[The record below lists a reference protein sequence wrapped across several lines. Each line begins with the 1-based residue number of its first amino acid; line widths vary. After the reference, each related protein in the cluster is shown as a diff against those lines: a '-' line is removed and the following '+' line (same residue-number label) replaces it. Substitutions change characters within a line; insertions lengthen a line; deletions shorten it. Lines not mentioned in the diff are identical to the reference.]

1 MGGNLI
7 NHTHETVSMVGTN
20 GAMAAN
26 VPSNMAAGSS
36 TASNTQN
43 VSSMTSGQ
51 APSQTPGH
59 VPNASIVVPTSTSTV
74 HPAMPANGATVPAGT
89 QSGLMSSP
97 MAGTISSPMAGTMK
111 MVSANNNA
119 KTKIIKRYQNRKLY
133 DTQQSCYVTLD
144 DIAKMIRT
152 NEDVMV
158 IDNKTKN
165 DITAATLTQI
175 IFEAEKKASAYAP
188 LFTLR
193 EIIQNANGSISS
205 YLAKLGAFP
214 KDYAKPEAVVAAAT
228 QFEKAS
234 FEDMKQSLEN
244 RVAKAAVETT
254 DYAAGNKFVDEATPS
269 LPNSNKSLNQ

>member
-7 NHTHETVSMVGTN
+7 NQTVENATAMV
-20 GAMAAN
+20 
-26 VPSNMAAGSS
+26 PKAG
-36 TASNTQN
+36 
-43 VSSMTSGQ
+43 
-51 APSQTPGH
+51 
-59 VPNASIVVPTSTSTV
+59 
-74 HPAMPANGATVPAGT
+74 
-89 QSGLMSSP
+89 
-97 MAGTISSPMAGTMK
+97 
-111 MVSANNNA
+111 A

-144 DIAKMIRT
+144 DIAKMIRM

-175 IFEAEKKASAYAP
+175 IFEAEKKASIYAP

-214 KDYAKPEAVVAAAT
+214 KDYAQNQAVQPVAIQESPKA
-228 QFEKAS
+228 AS
-234 FEDMKQSLEN
+234 FDDVKQSLEN
-244 RVAKAAVETT
+244 RVAKAAAESSDT
-254 DYAAGNKFVDEATPS
+254 AGTKFDDATPS

>member
-7 NHTHETVSMVGTN
+7 NQMQQTQEVV
-20 GAMAAN
+20 AMK
-26 VPSNMAAGSS
+26 
-36 TASNTQN
+36 TASANT
-43 VSSMTSGQ
+43 
-51 APSQTPGH
+51 
-59 VPNASIVVPTSTSTV
+59 
-74 HPAMPANGATVPAGT
+74 
-89 QSGLMSSP
+89 
-97 MAGTISSPMAGTMK
+97 
-111 MVSANNNA
+111 

-175 IFEAEKKASAYAP
+175 IFEAEKKASQYAP

-214 KDYAKPEAVVAAAT
+214 KDYAVVAAPVAV
-228 QFEKAS
+228 ESGKAS
-234 FEDMKQSLEN
+234 YDDMKQTLEN
-244 RVAKAAVETT
+244 RVAKAASDSV
-254 DYAAGNKFVDEATPS
+254 DYSTGSKFIDEQTPS

>member
-1 MGGNLI
+1 LPLEVTGTLDGLWGFERLGHRPLLKNKPREWEAILI
-7 NHTHETVSMVGTN
+7 NQTN
-20 GAMAAN
+20 EA
-26 VPSNMAAGSS
+26 V
-36 TASNTQN
+36 ASKT
-43 VSSMTSGQ
+43 G
-51 APSQTPGH
+51 
-59 VPNASIVVPTSTSTV
+59 
-74 HPAMPANGATVPAGT
+74 
-89 QSGLMSSP
+89 
-97 MAGTISSPMAGTMK
+97 
-111 MVSANNNA
+111 A

-175 IFEAEKKASAYAP
+175 IFEAEKKASIYAP

-214 KDYAKPEAVVAAAT
+214 KDYAAT
-228 QFEKAS
+228 QVAVAQVPVQEHGFKAS
-234 FEDMKQSLEN
+234 TDDIKQSLEN
-244 RVAKAAVETT
+244 RVAKAAAETT
-254 DYAAGNKFVDEATPS
+254 ELNVGNQPLSEQTPS
-269 LPNSNKSLNQ
+269 LPNSNNRLNN

>member
-7 NHTHETVSMVGTN
+7 NHSQETVSMG
-20 GAMAAN
+20 
-26 VPSNMAAGSS
+26 
-36 TASNTQN
+36 
-43 VSSMTSGQ
+43 
-51 APSQTPGH
+51 
-59 VPNASIVVPTSTSTV
+59 
-74 HPAMPANGATVPAGT
+74 
-89 QSGLMSSP
+89 
-97 MAGTISSPMAGTMK
+97 
-111 MVSANNNA
+111 NNNA
-119 KTKIIKRYQNRKLY
+119 MGGANVMGAKMATGSATSSKTKIIKRYQNRKLY

-175 IFEAEKKASAYAP
+175 IFEAEKKASQYAP

-214 KDYAKPEAVVAAAT
+214 KDYAKTEVAAAPVSMT
-228 QFEKAS
+228 DKAS
-234 FEDMKQSLEN
+234 YDDLKQTLEN
-244 RVAKAAVETT
+244 RVAKAAVETVE
-254 DYAAGNKFVDEATPS
+254 YSNNNKFIDEQTPS

>member
-1 MGGNLI
+1 LI
-7 NHTHETVSMVGTN
+7 NQTTTETTVS
-20 GAMAAN
+20 AK
-26 VPSNMAAGSS
+26 
-36 TASNTQN
+36 
-43 VSSMTSGQ
+43 SG
-51 APSQTPGH
+51 
-59 VPNASIVVPTSTSTV
+59 
-74 HPAMPANGATVPAGT
+74 
-89 QSGLMSSP
+89 
-97 MAGTISSPMAGTMK
+97 
-111 MVSANNNA
+111 A

-175 IFEAEKKASAYAP
+175 IFEAEKKASIYAP

-214 KDYAKPEAVVAAAT
+214 KDYAQAQAVAAVPVVEAT
-228 QFEKAS
+228 TKMS
-234 FEDMKQSLEN
+234 YDDMKQSLEN
-244 RVAKAAVETT
+244 RVAKAASETT
-254 DYAAGNKFVDEATPS
+254 ELNPGAQVLGDQTPS
-269 LPNSNKSLNQ
+269 LPNSNNRLNQ

>member
-1 MGGNLI
+1 VQSFSAVISRALKFGPVRPSGRQSVRGGKVI
-7 NHTHETVSMVGTN
+7 NQVQETVTSIGPKIVG
-20 GAMAAN
+20 
-26 VPSNMAAGSS
+26 
-36 TASNTQN
+36 
-43 VSSMTSGQ
+43 
-51 APSQTPGH
+51 
-59 VPNASIVVPTSTSTV
+59 
-74 HPAMPANGATVPAGT
+74 
-89 QSGLMSSP
+89 
-97 MAGTISSPMAGTMK
+97 
-111 MVSANNNA
+111 SANA

-175 IFEAEKKASAYAP
+175 IFEAEKKASTYAP

-214 KDYAKPEAVVAAAT
+214 KDYAKAEPAMI
-228 QFEKAS
+228 QMNEKAS
-234 FEDMKQSLEN
+234 FDDVKQTLEN
-244 RVAKAAVETT
+244 RVAKAATANDTEF
-254 DYAAGNKFVDEATPS
+254 APNGKFLDDQTPS